1 MASLDELL
9 RLVAIFGREALI
21 AKVDFKAAYKLIG
34 LNDRSICLYCIRCP
48 VTGNVYAFTI
58 DVFGAASSYAMYDRS
73 TRSRS
78 RIRNKIDV

>member
-48 VTGNVYAFTI
+48 VTGNVYATI